1 MHASSTWSVDAIAD
15 ACAMLRAHR
24 SRLHALDIV
33 SLVRGQGTGLR
44 TWQDA
49 PIHVYA
55 DGPSVGATAA
65 VFRCGATSVLR
76 YMMDMCHPPMLLAA
90 IMGCKPYQLIP
101 DLQLA
106 NLRERY
112 TSAVTEV
119 PTPALASLAEFLT
132 FLDDTARV
140 PPLLREATL
149 FCLTSAPSGDSVFR
163 RALLEGDSRTVA
175 FLQRPANWRSV
186 TRCVRSAHRHAH
198 HQRVKLVLLCAVRVA

>member
-1 MHASSTWSVDAIAD
+1 MAD
-15 ACAMLRAHR
+15 ACAMLRAYR
-24 SRLHALDIV
+24 SRLHDLDIV
-33 SLVRGQGTGLR
+33 SLVRGQGTGQW
-44 TWQDA
+44 TAYVA
-49 PIHVYA
+49 PTHIYDH
-55 DGPSVGATAA
+55 GPGVRAMAA

-90 IMGCKPYQLIP
+90 IIDCKPYQLIP

-112 TSAVTEV
+112 TSAVTEL

-198 HQRVKLVLLCAVRVA
+198 HQRVKLVLLCAVRGA

>member
-1 MHASSTWSVDAIAD
+1 MAD
-15 ACAMLRAHR
+15 ACAMLRAYR
-24 SRLHALDIV
+24 SRLHDLDIV
-33 SLVRGQGTGLR
+33 SLVRGQGTGQW
-44 TWQDA
+44 TAYVA
-49 PIHVYA
+49 PTHIYDH
-55 DGPSVGATAA
+55 GPGVRAMAA

-90 IMGCKPYQLIP
+90 IVGCTPTELIP
-101 DLQLA
+101 DRHCGSLFSLPAFPWDGSTTLAQL
-106 NLRERY
+106 
-112 TSAVTEV
+112 
-119 PTPALASLAEFLT
+119 SLAEFLT

-198 HQRVKLVLLCAVRVA
+198 HQRVKLVLLCAVRGA